1 MKPASGKILAAMM
14 CILAVS
20 GMAFPASAEETAT
33 GAVND
38 VKAKELLQTVAAF
51 YGAVNTVTV
60 ESTLTIKDVGN
71 PDETRQ
77 MTNTFSVSMR
87 RPKQVAVA
95 AKGDAINFTA
105 VSDGEKLYVYNP
117 KNNEYQVR
125 PAPDSP
131 ASVLGGT
138 VSGIARVGVM
148 MMAEPLRSVPYA
160 GLTDG
165 ITEQHYLGEEDLNG
179 RSCHHARYI
188 HEKVDWDMWVDA
200 GEKPLIS
207 KITVDLTKVLGKT
220 SGPPMKIDMA
230 ILYKDWVVNGEFS
243 DNTFTFAVPEGAKLV
258 DPNKPTPTGKALV
271 GKEAPAFTLDLLG
284 GGKLD
289 LAEHKGKH
297 VVILDFWASWCG
309 PCRKAMPVYA
319 KIAEEYKEKGVA
331 FYAVNLAESAET
343 ARGFLEKVGV
353 QCAVALDAD
362 GNVGKKYG
370 AASIPMSVII
380 GKDGIVT
387 NVHAGFSDALAAQ
400 LKQELDA
407 LLKGGEPSGAEALR
421 APSAP
426 ATAP

>member
-1 MKPASGKILAAMM
+1 
-14 CILAVS
+14 
-20 GMAFPASAEETAT
+20 
-33 GAVND
+33 
-38 VKAKELLQTVAAF
+38 
-51 YGAVNTVTV
+51 
-60 ESTLTIKDVGN
+60 
-71 PDETRQ
+71 
-77 MTNTFSVSMR
+77 
-87 RPKQVAVA
+87 
-95 AKGDAINFTA
+95 
-105 VSDGEKLYVYNP
+105 
-117 KNNEYQVR
+117 
-125 PAPDSP
+125 
-131 ASVLGGT
+131 
-138 VSGIARVGVM
+138 
-148 MMAEPLRSVPYA
+148 
-160 GLTDG
+160 
-165 ITEQHYLGEEDLNG
+165 
-179 RSCHHARYI
+179 
-188 HEKVDWDMWVDA
+188 
-200 GEKPLIS
+200 
-207 KITVDLTKVLGKT
+207 
-220 SGPPMKIDMA
+220 
-230 ILYKDWVVNGEFS
+230 
-243 DNTFTFAVPEGAKLV
+243 
-258 DPNKPTPTGKALV
+258 LV

-387 NVHAGFSDALAAQ
+387 HVHAGFSDALAAQ
-400 LKQELDA
+400 LKQELDV

-421 APSAP
+421 APRAP